1 MNLLHQI
8 NSTDFSENELLI
20 LEYFIDH
27 EKSLPYMSLNDICK
41 DLFISNATIVR
52 FCQKIGFNG
61 FNELKYSLR
70 KASRESTGFSTWS
83 VMQHHTSILKDFIDG
98 LDSRQLETI
107 CKEVTQSDSLY
118 IYGRGLSSLPAR
130 YMYSMFNAI
139 DIPCIYIDWIDFL
152 LAISVSFPENATLIL
167 FTNYGEKEIY
177 EPIARRCHKK
187 NVKII
192 WISSVDIDTSL
203 LAADDICIT
212 APELPSEN
220 THLRTKM
227 TAFVFVQIVIEYIL
241 TQK

>member
-1 MNLLHQI
+1 
-8 NSTDFSENELLI
+8 
-20 LEYFIDH
+20 
-27 EKSLPYMSLNDICK
+27 MSLNDICK

-98 LDSRQLETI
+98 LDSAQLETI
-107 CKEVTQSDSLY
+107 CKEVTQSDSLS

-130 YMYSMFNAI
+130 YLYSMFNAI

-177 EPIARRCHKK
+177 EPIAKRCHTK

-192 WISSVDIDTSL
+192 WISSVDIDSSL
-203 LAADDICIT
+203 LAASDICIT

-227 TAFVFVQIVIEYIL
+227 TAFVFVQIIIEYIL

>member
-1 MNLLHQI
+1 
-8 NSTDFSENELLI
+8 
-20 LEYFIDH
+20 
-27 EKSLPYMSLNDICK
+27 MSLNDICK

-98 LDSRQLETI
+98 LDSAQLETI

-130 YMYSMFNAI
+130 YLYSMFNAI
-139 DIPCIYIDWIDFL
+139 DIPCIYID
-152 LAISVSFPENATLIL
+152 S
-167 FTNYGEKEIY
+167 
-177 EPIARRCHKK
+177 
-187 NVKII
+187 
-192 WISSVDIDTSL
+192 SL
-203 LAADDICIT
+203 LAASDICIT

-227 TAFVFVQIVIEYIL
+227 TAFVFVQIIIEYIL